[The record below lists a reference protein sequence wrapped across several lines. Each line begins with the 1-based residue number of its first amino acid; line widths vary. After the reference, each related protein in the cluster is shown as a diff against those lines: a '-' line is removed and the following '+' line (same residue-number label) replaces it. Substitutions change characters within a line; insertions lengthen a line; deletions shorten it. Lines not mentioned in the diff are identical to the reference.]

1 MMKEYHYYDDLI
13 GKKIG
18 RLTVLENT
26 YKRNKDNR
34 VLYKCQCECGNI
46 VEVAG
51 KYLKSGNTKSCGCLQ
66 RESVI
71 KKNYKHGLANTRI
84 CSIWRDIRRR
94 CNDKTRERYYKHYGA
109 RGIKV
114 CKEWDNPDDGF
125 MNFYNWSMVNGY
137 KEDLTIER
145 IDVNGDYCPENCK
158 WIPLKEQAW
167 NKTTTI
173 KTIDGYPVAKW
184 AFEHG
189 LDVRKIRNQ
198 NKDIEQI
205 TLYELHRRHFDYPL
219 APCTPDML

>member
-1 MMKEYHYYDDLI
+1 MAYTTFYDDLI
-13 GKKIG
+13 GKKFG

-26 YKRNKDNR
+26 KKVDKDNR
-34 VLYKCQCECGNI
+34 TIYKCQCDCGNI
-46 VEVAG
+46 VEIIG
-51 KYLKSGNTKSCGCLQ
+51 KRIKSGETKSCGCAQ

-71 KKNYKHGLANTRI
+71 KRNYKHGLSDTRI

-114 CKEWDNPDDGF
+114 CDEWDNPDDGF
-125 MNFYNWSMVNGY
+125 MNFYNWSMANGY
-137 KEDLTIER
+137 KDDLTIER
-145 IDVNGDYCPENCK
+145 IDVNGNYCPENCK

-189 LDVRKIRNQ
+189 LDVRKVKNQ

-205 TLYELHRRHFDYPL
+205 TAYELHRRYFDYPL